1 MHPEIKEEILFNDD
15 GPRSTGVHPKRNQI
29 KISSKSNIKEL
40 SEEMPKVEIPH
51 ALTKIQSEWTKRLG
65 GKRLSMNLISHKGHN
80 IRGMAHHS
88 RFHQI

>member
-1 MHPEIKEEILFNDD
+1 MHPEIKEEILFSDD

-51 ALTKIQSEWTKRLG
+51 ALTKKKKKKTNKKKKTKP
-65 GKRLSMNLISHKGHN
+65 
-80 IRGMAHHS
+80 
-88 RFHQI
+88 